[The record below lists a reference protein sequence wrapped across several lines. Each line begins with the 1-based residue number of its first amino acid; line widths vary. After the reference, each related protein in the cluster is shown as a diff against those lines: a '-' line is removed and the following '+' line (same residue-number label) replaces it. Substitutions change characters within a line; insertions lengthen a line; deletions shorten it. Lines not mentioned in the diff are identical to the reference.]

1 MLLRK
6 SYTRNTMETQPALRL
21 FIEATT
27 RNNTTQWIYNI
38 WQNKVKDD
46 TPIIHFTDWQS
57 MRVRGWVFDHWT
69 VTVQLTNKVVSCTI
83 TEPKA
88 RKTSNRP
95 MRSFNREQK
104 HQWRLLSWQCVKQA
118 QIEWALSMPPQPT
131 GCHALSLRSLTK
143 VHWSNQGNHWF
154 LTNHSEF
161 TMPNKIN
168 KPHKYYKHKHNTH
181 NTPTIE
187 HIMLCRLFDIG
198 WTPDNAHGRTQ
209 CRYICGSE
217 TSGELN
223 KPNW

>member
-131 GCHALSLRSLTK
+131 GCHALSPWSLTK

-168 KPHKYYKHKHNTH
+168 KPHK
-181 NTPTIE
+181 
-187 HIMLCRLFDIG
+187 
-198 WTPDNAHGRTQ
+198 
-209 CRYICGSE
+209 
-217 TSGELN
+217 
-223 KPNW
+223 